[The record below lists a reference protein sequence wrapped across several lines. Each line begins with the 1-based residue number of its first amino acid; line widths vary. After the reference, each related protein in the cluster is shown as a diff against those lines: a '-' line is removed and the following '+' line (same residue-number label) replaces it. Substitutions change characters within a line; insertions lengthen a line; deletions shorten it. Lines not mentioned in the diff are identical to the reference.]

1 VLIIKIA
8 RSESILIE
16 KNKRYIDS
24 FLKLEN
30 PKQIQ
35 NKWDNK
41 ELRWG
46 KVKNS
51 KIVLNKGSKPI
62 VGFNRVD
69 GLSQN
74 IEKIIIEN

>member
-1 VLIIKIA
+1 MLIIKIA
-8 RSESILIE
+8 RSKSILIE

>member
-1 VLIIKIA
+1 MLIIKIA